1 MEERGG
7 VLVENEK
14 QANKSV
20 AKVMRITFLI
30 FSVVFLL
37 NVLGIFVVSGRMAD
51 RDRRLGRH
59 LPVLAAR
66 RRHQC

>member
-1 MEERGG
+1 MEERG

-37 NVLGIFVVSGRMAD
+37 NVLGIFVVDMKIMAIAMYWD
-51 RDRRLGRH
+51 NLVVGSYNH
-59 LPVLAAR
+59 
-66 RRHQC
+66 C